1 MWRRRSTVSSDWCD
15 GLARLSHWLIRPAV
29 RGCPGDPCF
38 FRGEPAAARPRA
50 FHPGQPLP
58 PDIDDE
64 RLMQQRI
71 YPQQWHNQHI
81 YPALDCPELEADM
94 SLARANLAGLAG
106 FIDGLDQVLGN
117 TDALPDFLR
126 EVRLRAQRI
135 RNIGWNVAILAA
147 CKGSQ
152 DARDV
157 LAKQLA
163 SRARA
168 LNADLFK
175 TLAPVEDL
183 MLGLPEP
190 EFERLMQD
198 PLLGEEDYRLRHERR
213 LQDQRLPVE
222 AEQLVIGLGTD
233 GLHAWG
239 NLYNDL
245 VGKIRLVIDGRE
257 MGLAEASNLLSSPIR
272 ALRREAFD
280 AISAG
285 WEGEQETVAAILNAL
300 NGWRLELARQRGKQR
315 VLDALDLSC
324 HQSHIERTTL
334 DTLMAETYN
343 ARGLGQRALGLMARQ
358 LGITDPGPEDL
369 FAPPPAASSREIPF
383 EEAIE
388 IIAAAFARFDPEM
401 GEFAR
406 MMAEKGWIDAAPTPN
421 RRTGAYCTKFAEPV
435 EPRVFITYA
444 GTMDNVITLAHELGH
459 AWHNWLIR
467 DLPMSQRSYPMT
479 LAETASI
486 FAETLVRSALFEQ
499 AQTPEQQQ
507 AIAWAEADGAA
518 TFLVNIPAR
527 FDFEQALVAARGQG
541 YVSAQRLKTMTDEA
555 WGRWY
560 EESLVRYHPLFWA
573 AKAHFSIAGL
583 GFYNYPYLFGYLFS
597 LGVYQQLMSRQAAGE
612 TNVAGA
618 YRALLRDTGRMSA
631 EDLVAKHLGQDI
643 REAAFW
649 QGSMTLVAAAVDR
662 FEQTCG

>member
-1 MWRRRSTVSSDWCD
+1 
-15 GLARLSHWLIRPAV
+15 
-29 RGCPGDPCF
+29 
-38 FRGEPAAARPRA
+38 
-50 FHPGQPLP
+50 
-58 PDIDDE
+58 
-64 RLMQQRI
+64 MQQRV
-71 YPQQWHNQHI
+71 YPQQWQNQHI
-81 YPALDCPELEADM
+81 YPSLDSSVLEADM
-94 SLARANLAGLAG
+94 SLARASLAELAV
-106 FIDGLDQVLGN
+106 FIDGLGPLRDQGA
-117 TDALPDFLR
+117 ALQDGMRDGLRDGLR
-126 EVRLRAQRI
+126 EVRLRARRI
-135 RNIGWNVAILAA
+135 REIGWNIAVLAA
-147 CKGSQ
+147 CTGSQ
-152 DARDV
+152 DARDP

-175 TLAPVEDL
+175 TLAPIEDL
-183 MLGLPEP
+183 MLGLPEA
-190 EFERLMQD
+190 EFEQLMQD
-198 PLLGEEDYRLRHERR
+198 PLLGEEEYRLRHERR

-257 MGLAEASNLLSSPIR
+257 MGLAEASNLLSSPDR
-272 ALRREAFD
+272 ALRKEAFD

-300 NGWRLELARQRGKQR
+300 NGWRLELSRQRGR
-315 VLDALDLSC
+315 VRTLDALDLSC
-324 HQSHIERTTL
+324 HQSHIERATL
-334 DTLMAETYN
+334 DTLMQETWQ
-343 ARGLGQRALGLMARQ
+343 ARHLGQRALGLMARR
-358 LGITDPGPEDL
+358 LGIEELGPEDL
-369 FAPPPAASSREIPF
+369 FAPPPASSHRSIPF

-388 IIAAAFARFDPEM
+388 IIALAFTGFDPEM

-406 MMAEKGWIDAAPTPN
+406 MMAERGWIDAAPTPN
-421 RRTGAYCTKFAEPV
+421 RRTGAYCTKFADPV

-499 AQTPEQQQ
+499 ARSAEERQ

-527 FDFEQALVAARGQG
+527 FDFEQALVAEREQG
-541 YVSAQRLKTMTDEA
+541 YVSSARLKALTDEA

-560 EESLVRYHPLFWA
+560 EKSLSRYHPMFWA
-573 AKAHFSIAGL
+573 AKAHFSIAGF

-597 LGVYQQLMSRQAAGE
+597 LGVYQQLISRQAAGE
-612 TNVAGA
+612 QDVAQA

-631 EDLVAKHLGQDI
+631 EELVMKHLGQDI

-649 QGSMTLVAAAVDR
+649 QGSLALVAAAVDR
-662 FEQTCG
+662 FEQTLS

>member
-1 MWRRRSTVSSDWCD
+1 
-15 GLARLSHWLIRPAV
+15 
-29 RGCPGDPCF
+29 
-38 FRGEPAAARPRA
+38 
-50 FHPGQPLP
+50 
-58 PDIDDE
+58 
-64 RLMQQRI
+64 
-71 YPQQWHNQHI
+71 
-81 YPALDCPELEADM
+81 M
-94 SLARANLAGLAG
+94 SLARASLAELSGFIEGLAG
-106 FIDGLDQVLGN
+106 VQGN
-117 TDALPDFLR
+117 QPARQDFLR
-126 EVRLRAQRI
+126 EVRLRARRI
-135 RNIGWNVAILAA
+135 REIGWNIAVLAA
-147 CKGSQ
+147 CTGSQ
-152 DARDV
+152 DARDP

-175 TLAPVEDL
+175 TLAPIEDL
-183 MLGLPEP
+183 MLGLPEA
-190 EFERLMQD
+190 EFEQLMQD
-198 PLLGEEDYRLRHERR
+198 PLLGEEEYRLRHERR

-257 MGLAEASNLLSSPIR
+257 MGLAEASNLLSSPDR
-272 ALRREAFD
+272 ALRKEAFD

-300 NGWRLELARQRGKQR
+300 NGWRLELSRQRGKVR
-315 VLDALDLSC
+315 TLDALDLSC
-324 HQSHIERTTL
+324 HQSHIERVTL
-334 DTLMAETYN
+334 DTLMQETWQ
-343 ARGLGQRALGLMARQ
+343 ARGLGQRALGLMARR
-358 LGITDPGPEDL
+358 LGIEELGPEDL
-369 FAPPPAASSREIPF
+369 FAPPPASSHRSIPF

-388 IIAAAFARFDPEM
+388 IIALAFTGFDPEM

-406 MMAEKGWIDAAPTPN
+406 MMAERGWIDAAPTPN
-421 RRTGAYCTKFAEPV
+421 RRTGAYCTKFADPV

-499 AQTPEQQQ
+499 ARSAEERQ

-527 FDFEQALVAARGQG
+527 FDFEQALVAEREQG
-541 YVSAQRLKTMTDEA
+541 YVSSARLKALTDEA

-560 EESLVRYHPLFWA
+560 EKSLSRYHPMFWA
-573 AKAHFSIAGL
+573 AKAHFSIAGF

-597 LGVYQQLMSRQAAGE
+597 LGVYQQLISRQAAGE
-612 TNVAGA
+612 QDVAQA

-631 EDLVAKHLGQDI
+631 EELVMKHLGQDI

-649 QGSMTLVAAAVDR
+649 QGSLALVAAAVDR
-662 FEQTCG
+662 FEQTLS

>member
-1 MWRRRSTVSSDWCD
+1 
-15 GLARLSHWLIRPAV
+15 
-29 RGCPGDPCF
+29 
-38 FRGEPAAARPRA
+38 
-50 FHPGQPLP
+50 
-58 PDIDDE
+58 
-64 RLMQQRI
+64 MQQRI
-71 YPQQWHNQHI
+71 YPQQWQNQHI
-81 YPALDCPELEADM
+81 YPALDCPQVVADLA
-94 SLARANLAGLAG
+94 LARASVDELGL
-106 FIDGLDQVLGN
+106 FLEGLGAVRANAQ
-117 TDALPDFLR
+117 ALQDFLR

-135 RNIGWNVAILAA
+135 RNIGWNLAVLAA
-147 CKGSQ
+147 CQGSQ
-152 DARDV
+152 DARDE

-183 MLGLPEP
+183 MLALPEA
-190 EFERLMQD
+190 EFEQLMD
-198 PLLGEEDYRLRHERR
+198 DSLLGEEAYRLRHERR

-257 MGLAEASNLLSSPIR
+257 MGLAEASNLLSSPLR

-285 WEGEQETVAAILNAL
+285 WEGEQETVAAILNAI
-300 NGWRLELARQRGKQR
+300 NGWRLELSRQRGRSRQ
-315 VLDALDLSC
+315 LDALDLSC
-324 HQSHIERTTL
+324 HQSHIERATL
-334 DTLMAETYN
+334 DTLMQEIWR
-343 ARGLGQRALGLMARQ
+343 ARGLGQRALGLMAER
-358 LGITDPGPEDL
+358 LGIEALGPEDL
-369 FAPPPAASSREIPF
+369 FAPPPAAVSREIPF

-388 IIAAAFARFDPEM
+388 IIAEAFSRFDSEM

-499 AQTPEQQQ
+499 AQTPEEQQ

-527 FDFEQALVAARGQG
+527 FDFERALVAERAAG
-541 YVSAQRLKTMTDEA
+541 YVSPARLKALTDEA

-560 EESLVRYHPLFWA
+560 EQSLCRYHPLFWA

-597 LGVYQQLMSRQAAGE
+597 LGVYQQLMHRQKVGE
-612 TNVAGA
+612 QNVAQA
-618 YRALLRDTGRMSA
+618 YRDLLRDTGRMSA

-643 REAAFW
+643 RQSAFW
-649 QGSMTLVAAAVDR
+649 QGSLALVEAAVER
-662 FEQTCG
+662 FAQTRG

>member
-1 MWRRRSTVSSDWCD
+1 
-15 GLARLSHWLIRPAV
+15 
-29 RGCPGDPCF
+29 
-38 FRGEPAAARPRA
+38 
-50 FHPGQPLP
+50 
-58 PDIDDE
+58 
-64 RLMQQRI
+64 MQQRV
-71 YPQQWHNQHI
+71 YPQQWQNQHI
-81 YPALDCPELEADM
+81 YPSLDSCVLEADM
-94 SLARANLAGLAG
+94 SLARASLAELAL
-106 FIDGLDQVLGN
+106 FIDGLPLRNPGAAQQDGLRDG
-117 TDALPDFLR
+117 LR
-126 EVRLRAQRI
+126 EVRLRARRI
-135 RNIGWNVAILAA
+135 REIGWNIAVLAA
-147 CKGSQ
+147 CTGSQ
-152 DARDV
+152 DARDP

-175 TLAPVEDL
+175 TLAPIEDL
-183 MLGLPEP
+183 MLGLPEA
-190 EFERLMQD
+190 EFEQLMQD
-198 PLLGEEDYRLRHERR
+198 PLLGEEEYRLRHERR
-213 LQDQRLPVE
+213 LQDQRLPVA

-257 MGLAEASNLLSSPIR
+257 MGLAEASNLLSSPDG
-272 ALRREAFD
+272 ALRKEAFD

-300 NGWRLELARQRGKQR
+300 NGWRLELSRQRGKVR
-315 VLDALDLSC
+315 TLDALDLSC
-324 HQSHIERTTL
+324 HQSHIERATL
-334 DTLMAETYN
+334 DTLMQETWQ
-343 ARGLGQRALGLMARQ
+343 ARHLGQRALGLMARR
-358 LGITDPGPEDL
+358 LGIEELGPEDL
-369 FAPPPAASSREIPF
+369 FAPPPASSHRSIPF

-388 IIAAAFARFDPEM
+388 IIALAFTGFDPEM

-406 MMAEKGWIDAAPTPN
+406 MMAERGWIDAAPTPN
-421 RRTGAYCTKFAEPV
+421 RRTGAYCTKFADPV

-499 AQTPEQQQ
+499 AQSAEERQ

-527 FDFEQALVAARGQG
+527 FDFEQALVAEREQG
-541 YVSAQRLKTMTDEA
+541 YVSSARLKALTDEA

-560 EESLVRYHPLFWA
+560 EESLGRYHPMFWA
-573 AKAHFSIAGL
+573 AKAHFSIAGF

-597 LGVYQQLMSRQAAGE
+597 LGVYQQLISRQAAGE
-612 TNVAGA
+612 QDVAQA

-631 EDLVAKHLGQDI
+631 EELVVKHLGQDI

-649 QGSMTLVAAAVDR
+649 QGSLALVAAAVDR
-662 FEQTCG
+662 FEQTLS

>member
-1 MWRRRSTVSSDWCD
+1 
-15 GLARLSHWLIRPAV
+15 
-29 RGCPGDPCF
+29 
-38 FRGEPAAARPRA
+38 
-50 FHPGQPLP
+50 
-58 PDIDDE
+58 
-64 RLMQQRI
+64 
-71 YPQQWHNQHI
+71 
-81 YPALDCPELEADM
+81 M
-94 SLARANLAGLAG
+94 SLARASLAELSGFIEGLAG
-106 FIDGLDQVLGN
+106 VQGN
-117 TDALPDFLR
+117 QPARQDFLR
-126 EVRLRAQRI
+126 EVRLRARRI
-135 RNIGWNVAILAA
+135 REIGWNIAVLAA
-147 CKGSQ
+147 CTGSQ
-152 DARDV
+152 DARDP

-168 LNADLFK
+168 LNAELFK
-175 TLAPVEDL
+175 TLAPIEDL
-183 MLGLPEP
+183 MLGLPEA
-190 EFERLMQD
+190 EFEQLMQD
-198 PLLGEEDYRLRHERR
+198 PLLGEEEYRLRHERR

-257 MGLAEASNLLSSPIR
+257 MGLAEASNLLSSPDR
-272 ALRREAFD
+272 ALRKEAFD

-300 NGWRLELARQRGKQR
+300 NGWRLELSRQRGKVR
-315 VLDALDLSC
+315 TLDALDLSC
-324 HQSHIERTTL
+324 HQSHIERVTL
-334 DTLMAETYN
+334 DTLMQETWQ
-343 ARGLGQRALGLMARQ
+343 ARGLGQRALGLMARR
-358 LGITDPGPEDL
+358 LGIEELGPEDL
-369 FAPPPAASSREIPF
+369 FAPPPASSHRSIPF

-388 IIAAAFARFDPEM
+388 IIALAFTGFDPEM

-406 MMAEKGWIDAAPTPN
+406 MMAERGWIDAAPTPN
-421 RRTGAYCTKFAEPV
+421 RRTGAYCTKFADPV

-499 AQTPEQQQ
+499 ARSAEERQ

-527 FDFEQALVAARGQG
+527 FDFEQALVAEREQG
-541 YVSAQRLKTMTDEA
+541 YVSSARLKALTDEA

-560 EESLVRYHPLFWA
+560 EKSLSRYHPMFWA
-573 AKAHFSIAGL
+573 AKAHFSIAGF

-597 LGVYQQLMSRQAAGE
+597 LGVYQQLISRQAAGE
-612 TNVAGA
+612 QDVAQA

-631 EDLVAKHLGQDI
+631 EELVMKHLGQDI

-649 QGSMTLVAAAVDR
+649 QGSLALVAAAVDR
-662 FEQTCG
+662 FEQTLS

>member
-1 MWRRRSTVSSDWCD
+1 
-15 GLARLSHWLIRPAV
+15 
-29 RGCPGDPCF
+29 
-38 FRGEPAAARPRA
+38 
-50 FHPGQPLP
+50 
-58 PDIDDE
+58 
-64 RLMQQRI
+64 MQQRV
-71 YPQQWHNQHI
+71 YPQQWQNQHI
-81 YPALDCPELEADM
+81 YPSLDSCVLEADM
-94 SLARANLAGLAG
+94 SLARASLAELSGFIEGLAG
-106 FIDGLDQVLGN
+106 VQGN
-117 TDALPDFLR
+117 QPARQDFLR
-126 EVRLRAQRI
+126 EVRLRARRI
-135 RNIGWNVAILAA
+135 REIGWNIAVLAA
-147 CKGSQ
+147 CTGSQ
-152 DARDV
+152 DARDP

-175 TLAPVEDL
+175 TLAPIEDL
-183 MLGLPEP
+183 MLGLPEA
-190 EFERLMQD
+190 EFGQLMQD
-198 PLLGEEDYRLRHERR
+198 PLLGEEEYRLRHERR

-257 MGLAEASNLLSSPIR
+257 MGLAEASNLLSSPDR
-272 ALRREAFD
+272 ALRKEAFD

-300 NGWRLELARQRGKQR
+300 NGWRLELSRQRGKHR
-315 VLDALDLSC
+315 RLDALDLSC
-324 HQSHIERTTL
+324 HQSHIERATL
-334 DTLMAETYN
+334 DTLMAETWQ
-343 ARGLGQRALGLMARQ
+343 ARHLGQRALGLMAGH
-358 LGITDPGPEDL
+358 LGLEVLGPEDL
-369 FAPPPAASSREIPF
+369 FVPPPAASRREIPF

-388 IIAAAFARFDPEM
+388 IIALAFTGFDPEM

-406 MMAEKGWIDAAPTPN
+406 MMAERGWIDAAPTPN
-421 RRTGAYCTKFAEPV
+421 RRTGAYCTKFADPV

-499 AQTPEQQQ
+499 ARSAEERQ

-527 FDFEQALVAARGQG
+527 FDFEQALVAEREQG
-541 YVSAQRLKTMTDEA
+541 YVSSARLKGLTDEA

-560 EESLVRYHPLFWA
+560 EKSLSRYHPMFWA
-573 AKAHFSIAGL
+573 AKAHFSIAGF

-597 LGVYQQLMSRQAAGE
+597 LGVYQQLMSRKGAGE
-612 TNVAGA
+612 ANVAEA

-643 REAAFW
+643 RKPAFW
-649 QGSMTLVAAAVDR
+649 QGSLALVAAAVDR
-662 FEQTCG
+662 FEQTQS

>member
-1 MWRRRSTVSSDWCD
+1 
-15 GLARLSHWLIRPAV
+15 
-29 RGCPGDPCF
+29 
-38 FRGEPAAARPRA
+38 
-50 FHPGQPLP
+50 
-58 PDIDDE
+58 
-64 RLMQQRI
+64 MQQRV
-71 YPQQWHNQHI
+71 YPQQWQNQHI
-81 YPALDCPELEADM
+81 YLSLDSSVLEADM
-94 SLARANLAGLAG
+94 SLARASLAELAV
-106 FIDGLDQVLGN
+106 FIDGLPLRDLGAAQQ
-117 TDALPDFLR
+117 DGLRDGLR
-126 EVRLRAQRI
+126 EVRLRARRI
-135 RNIGWNVAILAA
+135 REIGWNIAVLAA
-147 CKGSQ
+147 CTGSQ
-152 DARDV
+152 DARDP

-175 TLAPVEDL
+175 TLAPIEDL
-183 MLGLPEP
+183 MLGLPEA
-190 EFERLMQD
+190 EFEQLMQD
-198 PLLGEEDYRLRHERR
+198 SLLGEEEYRLRHERR

-245 VGKIRLVIDGRE
+245 VGKIRVQVAGQER
-257 MGLAEASNLLSSPIR
+257 GLAEASNLLSSPDR
-272 ALRREAFD
+272 ALRKEAFD

-300 NGWRLELARQRGKQR
+300 NGWRLELSRQRGR
-315 VLDALDLSC
+315 VRTLDALDLSC
-324 HQSHIERTTL
+324 HQSHIERATL
-334 DTLMAETYN
+334 DTLMQETWQ
-343 ARGLGQRALGLMARQ
+343 ARHLGQRALGLMARR
-358 LGITDPGPEDL
+358 LDIEELGPEDL
-369 FAPPPAASSREIPF
+369 FAPPPASSHRSIPF

-388 IIAAAFARFDPEM
+388 IIALAFTGFDPEM

-406 MMAEKGWIDAAPTPN
+406 MMAERGWIDAAPTPN
-421 RRTGAYCTKFAEPV
+421 RRTGAYCTKFADPV

-499 AQTPEQQQ
+499 ARSAEERQ

-527 FDFEQALVAARGQG
+527 FAFEQALVAEREQG
-541 YVSAQRLKTMTDEA
+541 YVSSARLKALTDEA

-560 EESLVRYHPLFWA
+560 EQSLGRYHPMFWA
-573 AKAHFSIAGL
+573 AKAHFSIAGF

-612 TNVAGA
+612 QDVAQA

-631 EDLVAKHLGQDI
+631 EELVAKHLGQDI

-649 QGSMTLVAAAVDR
+649 QGSLALVAAAVDR
-662 FEQTCG
+662 FEQTLG

>member
-1 MWRRRSTVSSDWCD
+1 
-15 GLARLSHWLIRPAV
+15 
-29 RGCPGDPCF
+29 
-38 FRGEPAAARPRA
+38 
-50 FHPGQPLP
+50 
-58 PDIDDE
+58 
-64 RLMQQRI
+64 MQRRI
-71 YPQQWHNQHI
+71 YPQQWQNQHI
-81 YPALDCPELEADM
+81 YPSLDCGVLEADM
-94 SLARANLAGLAG
+94 SLARASLAELAEFIGGLGAVRG
-106 FIDGLDQVLGN
+106 QQE
-117 TDALPDFLR
+117 ALQDFLR

-135 RNIGWNVAILAA
+135 RNIGWNIAVLAA
-147 CKGSQ
+147 CSGSQ
-152 DARDV
+152 DARDP

-175 TLAPVEDL
+175 ALAPVEDL
-183 MLGLPEP
+183 MLGLPAA
-190 EFERLMQD
+190 EFEQLMQD
-198 PLLGEEDYRLRHERR
+198 PLLGEEGYRLHHERR

-245 VGKIRLVIDGRE
+245 VGKIRLSIAGQE
-257 MGLAEASNLLSSPIR
+257 MGLAQASNLLSSPDR

-300 NGWRLELARQRGKQR
+300 NGWRNELARQRGKGR
-315 VLDALDLSC
+315 RLDALDLSC
-324 HQSHIERTTL
+324 HQSHIARATL
-334 DTLMAETYN
+334 DTLMHETWR
-343 ARGLGQRALGLMARQ
+343 ARGLGQRALELMAGR
-358 LGITDPGPEDL
+358 LGIEAPGPEDL
-369 FAPPPAASSREIPF
+369 FAPPPAATSREIPF
-383 EEAIE
+383 EEAIDL
-388 IIAAAFARFDPEM
+388 IAAAFARFDPEM

-406 MMAEKGWIDAAPTPN
+406 MMAERGWIDAAPTPN
-421 RRTGAYCTKFAEPV
+421 RRTGAYCTKFADPV

-444 GTMDNVITLAHELGH
+444 GTLDNVITLAHELGH

-486 FAETLVRSALFEQ
+486 FAETLVRSALLEQ
-499 AQTPEQQQ
+499 AQSQEERL

-527 FDFEQALVAARGQG
+527 FAFEQALVAEREQG
-541 YVSAQRLKTMTDEA
+541 YVSAARLSAMTDEA

-560 EESLVRYHPLFWA
+560 EGSLARYHPLFWA
-573 AKAHFSIAGL
+573 AKAHFSIAGF

-612 TNVAGA
+612 RDVARA

-643 REAAFW
+643 REPAFW
-649 QGSMTLVAAAVDR
+649 QGSLVLVAAAVDR
-662 FEQTCG
+662 FERVCS

>member
-1 MWRRRSTVSSDWCD
+1 
-15 GLARLSHWLIRPAV
+15 
-29 RGCPGDPCF
+29 
-38 FRGEPAAARPRA
+38 
-50 FHPGQPLP
+50 
-58 PDIDDE
+58 
-64 RLMQQRI
+64 MQATR
-71 YPQQWHNQHI
+71 YLQQWHNHHI
-81 YPALDCPELEADM
+81 YPALDSPELEADM
-94 SLARANLAGLAG
+94 AEARAALAPLAALVANLAGLAG
-106 FIDGLDQVLGN
+106 
-117 TDALPDFLR
+117 DARQDCLR
-126 EVRLRAQRI
+126 EVRLRARRI
-135 RNIGWNVAILAA
+135 RHIGWNVAILAA
-147 CKGSQ
+147 CQGSQ
-152 DARDV
+152 DARDTQ
-157 LAKQLA
+157 AKQLA

-183 MLGLPEP
+183 MLALPEA
-190 EFERLMQD
+190 EFGLLMAD
-198 PLLGEEDYRLRHERR
+198 PLLGEEEYRLRHERR
-213 LQDQRLPVE
+213 LQDQRLPVA

-257 MGLAEASNLLSSPIR
+257 MGLAEASNLLSSPLR
-272 ALRREAFD
+272 SLRREAFD

-285 WEGEQETVAAILNAL
+285 WEGEQETVAAILNAI
-300 NGWRLELARQRGKQR
+300 NGWRLELSRQRGSERQ
-315 VLDALDLSC
+315 LDALDLSC
-324 HQSHIERTTL
+324 HQSHIERATL
-334 DTLMAETYN
+334 DTLMSETWQ
-343 ARGLGQRALGLMARQ
+343 ARTLGQRALELMAAR
-358 LGITDPGPEDL
+358 LGIDDPGAEDL

-388 IIAAAFARFDPEM
+388 LIADAFSRFDPEM
-401 GEFAR
+401 GAFAR

-435 EPRVFITYA
+435 EPRVFVTYA

-459 AWHNWLIR
+459 AWHNWVIR

-486 FAETLVRSALFEQ
+486 FAETLVRRALFEQ
-499 AQTPEQQQ
+499 AEIPEEQL

-527 FDFEQALVAARGQG
+527 FDFERALVAERERG
-541 YVSAQRLKTMTDEA
+541 YVASARLKALTDEA

-560 EESLVRYHPLFWA
+560 EKSLCRYHPMFWA

-597 LGVYQQLMSRQAAGE
+597 LGVYEQLMSRQAAGDD
-612 TNVAGA
+612 NVAQA
-618 YRALLRDTGRMSA
+618 YRDLLRDTGRMSA
-631 EDLVAKHLGQDI
+631 EALVAKHLGQDI
-643 REAAFW
+643 RQSAFW
-649 QGSMTLVAAAVDR
+649 QGSLAQVAQAVER
-662 FEQTCG
+662 FVQLPA

>member
-1 MWRRRSTVSSDWCD
+1 
-15 GLARLSHWLIRPAV
+15 
-29 RGCPGDPCF
+29 
-38 FRGEPAAARPRA
+38 
-50 FHPGQPLP
+50 
-58 PDIDDE
+58 
-64 RLMQQRI
+64 MQQPV

-81 YPALDCPELEADM
+81 YPSLDSAMLEADM
-94 SLARANLAGLAG
+94 SLARASLDELTG
-106 FIDGLDQVLGN
+106 FINGLGAVREQA
-117 TDALPDFLR
+117 DALQDFLR

-135 RNIGWNVAILAA
+135 RNIGWNIAVLAA
-147 CKGSQ
+147 SQGSQ
-152 DARDV
+152 DARDP

-175 TLAPVEDL
+175 ALAPVEDL
-183 MLGLPEP
+183 ILGLPES

-245 VGKIRLVIDGRE
+245 VGKIRLHIDGRE
-257 MGLAEASNLLSSPIR
+257 RGLAEASNLLSSPER

-300 NGWRLELARQRGKQR
+300 NGWRLELGRQRGKVRQ
-315 VLDALDLSC
+315 LDALDLSC
-324 HQSHIERTTL
+324 HQSHIERATL
-334 DTLMAETYN
+334 DTMMAETYR
-343 ARGLGQRALGLMARQ
+343 ARGLGQRALGLMAGK
-358 LGITDPGPEDL
+358 LGIDELGPEDL
-369 FAPPPAASSREIPF
+369 FAPPPASVSRTITF
-383 EEAIE
+383 EEAID
-388 IIAAAFARFDPEM
+388 IIAAAFTRFDPEM

-406 MMAEKGWIDAAPTPN
+406 MMAERGWIDAAPTPN

-467 DLPMSQRSYPMT
+467 DLPMSQRGYPMT

-499 AQTPEQQQ
+499 AQTPEQRQ

-527 FDFEQALVAARGQG
+527 FEFELALVAEREQG
-541 YVSAQRLKTMTDEA
+541 YVPAARLKSLTDEA

-560 EESLVRYHPLFWA
+560 EGSLSRYHPMFWA
-573 AKAHFSIAGL
+573 AKAHFSIAGF

-597 LGVYQQLMSRQAAGE
+597 LGVYHQLMSRQAQGE
-612 TNVAGA
+612 ANVAQA

-649 QGSMTLVAAAVDR
+649 QGSLALVAAAVDR
-662 FEQTCG
+662 FEQTQG

>member
-1 MWRRRSTVSSDWCD
+1 
-15 GLARLSHWLIRPAV
+15 
-29 RGCPGDPCF
+29 
-38 FRGEPAAARPRA
+38 
-50 FHPGQPLP
+50 
-58 PDIDDE
+58 
-64 RLMQQRI
+64 MQQRV
-71 YPQQWHNQHI
+71 YPQQWQNQHI
-81 YPALDCPELEADM
+81 YPSLDSCVLEADM
-94 SLARANLAGLAG
+94 SLARASLAELSGFIEGLAG
-106 FIDGLDQVLGN
+106 VQGN
-117 TDALPDFLR
+117 QPARQDFLR
-126 EVRLRAQRI
+126 EVRLRARRI
-135 RNIGWNVAILAA
+135 REIGWNIAVLAA
-147 CKGSQ
+147 CTGSQ
-152 DARDV
+152 DARDP

-175 TLAPVEDL
+175 TLAPIEDL
-183 MLGLPEP
+183 MLGLPEA
-190 EFERLMQD
+190 EFEQLMQD
-198 PLLGEEDYRLRHERR
+198 PLLGEEEYRLRHERR

-257 MGLAEASNLLSSPIR
+257 MGLAEASNLLSSPDR
-272 ALRREAFD
+272 ALRKEAFD

-300 NGWRLELARQRGKQR
+300 NGWRLELSRQRGKVR
-315 VLDALDLSC
+315 TLDALDLSC
-324 HQSHIERTTL
+324 HQSHIERATL
-334 DTLMAETYN
+334 DTLMQETWQ
-343 ARGLGQRALGLMARQ
+343 ARHLGQRALGLMARR
-358 LGITDPGPEDL
+358 LGIEELGPEDL
-369 FAPPPAASSREIPF
+369 FAPPPASSHRSIPF

-388 IIAAAFARFDPEM
+388 IIALAFTGFDPEM

-406 MMAEKGWIDAAPTPN
+406 MMAERGWIDAAPTPN
-421 RRTGAYCTKFAEPV
+421 RRTGAYCTKFADPV

-499 AQTPEQQQ
+499 ARSAEERQ

-527 FDFEQALVAARGQG
+527 FDFEQALVAEREQG
-541 YVSAQRLKTMTDEA
+541 YVSSARLKALTDEA

-560 EESLVRYHPLFWA
+560 EKSLSRYHPMFWA
-573 AKAHFSIAGL
+573 AKAHFSIAGF

-597 LGVYQQLMSRQAAGE
+597 LGVYQQLISRQAAGE
-612 TNVAGA
+612 QDVAQA

-631 EDLVAKHLGQDI
+631 EELVMKHLGQDI

-649 QGSMTLVAAAVDR
+649 QGSLALVAAAVDR
-662 FEQTCG
+662 FEQTLS

>member
-1 MWRRRSTVSSDWCD
+1 
-15 GLARLSHWLIRPAV
+15 
-29 RGCPGDPCF
+29 
-38 FRGEPAAARPRA
+38 
-50 FHPGQPLP
+50 
-58 PDIDDE
+58 
-64 RLMQQRI
+64 MQATR
-71 YPQQWHNQHI
+71 YLQQWHNHHI
-81 YPALDCPELEADM
+81 YPALDSPELESDM
-94 SLARANLAGLAG
+94 AEARAALAPLAALVANLADLAG
-106 FIDGLDQVLGN
+106 
-117 TDALPDFLR
+117 DARQDCLR
-126 EVRLRAQRI
+126 EVRLRARRI
-135 RNIGWNVAILAA
+135 RHIGWNVAILAA
-147 CKGSQ
+147 CRGSQ
-152 DARDV
+152 DARDT

-183 MLGLPEP
+183 MLALPEA
-190 EFERLMQD
+190 EFGQLMAD
-198 PLLGEEDYRLRHERR
+198 PLLGEEEYRLRHERR
-213 LQDQRLPVE
+213 LQDQRLPVA

-257 MGLAEASNLLSSPIR
+257 MGLAEASNLLSSPLR
-272 ALRREAFD
+272 SLRREAFD

-285 WEGEQETVAAILNAL
+285 WEGEQETVAAILNAI
-300 NGWRLELARQRGKQR
+300 NGWRLELSRQRGSERK
-315 VLDALDLSC
+315 LDALDLSC
-324 HQSHIERTTL
+324 HQSHIERATL
-334 DTLMAETYN
+334 DTLMSETWQ
-343 ARGLGQRALGLMARQ
+343 ARTLGQRALELMAAR
-358 LGITDPGPEDL
+358 LGIDDPGAEDL
-369 FAPPPAASSREIPF
+369 FAPPPDASGREIPF

-388 IIAAAFARFDPEM
+388 LIADAFSRFDPEM

-435 EPRVFITYA
+435 EPRVFVTYA

-459 AWHNWLIR
+459 AWHNWVIR

-499 AQTPEQQQ
+499 AESPEEQL

-527 FDFEQALVAARGQG
+527 FDFERALVAERENG
-541 YVSAQRLKTMTDEA
+541 YVAPARLKALTDEA
-555 WGRWY
+555 WGRRY
-560 EESLVRYHPLFWA
+560 EKSLCRYHPMFWA

-597 LGVYQQLMSRQAAGE
+597 LGVYEQLMSRKAAGDD
-612 TNVAGA
+612 NVAQA
-618 YRALLRDTGRMSA
+618 YRDLLRDTGRMSA
-631 EDLVAKHLGQDI
+631 EALVAKHLGQDI
-643 REAAFW
+643 RQSAFW
-649 QGSMTLVAAAVDR
+649 QGSLAQVAQAVER
-662 FEQTCG
+662 FAQLPA

>member
-1 MWRRRSTVSSDWCD
+1 
-15 GLARLSHWLIRPAV
+15 
-29 RGCPGDPCF
+29 
-38 FRGEPAAARPRA
+38 
-50 FHPGQPLP
+50 
-58 PDIDDE
+58 
-64 RLMQQRI
+64 MQQPV

-81 YPALDCPELEADM
+81 YPSLDSAMLEADM
-94 SLARANLAGLAG
+94 SLARASLEELTG
-106 FIDGLDQVLGN
+106 FINGLGAVREQA
-117 TDALPDFLR
+117 DALQDFLR

-135 RNIGWNVAILAA
+135 RNIGWNIAVLAA
-147 CKGSQ
+147 SQGSQ
-152 DARDV
+152 DARDP

-175 TLAPVEDL
+175 ALAPVEDL
-183 MLGLPEP
+183 MLGLPES

-245 VGKIRLVIDGRE
+245 VGKIRLHIDGRE
-257 MGLAEASNLLSSPIR
+257 RGLAEASNLLSSPER

-300 NGWRLELARQRGKQR
+300 NGWRLELARQRGKVRQ
-315 VLDALDLSC
+315 LDALDLSC
-324 HQSHIERTTL
+324 HQSHIERATL
-334 DTLMAETYN
+334 DTMMAETYR
-343 ARGLGQRALGLMARQ
+343 ARGLGQRALGLMAGK
-358 LGITDPGPEDL
+358 LGIDELGPEDL
-369 FAPPPAASSREIPF
+369 FAPPPASVSRTITF
-383 EEAIE
+383 EEAID
-388 IIAAAFARFDPEM
+388 IIAAAFTRFDPEM

-406 MMAEKGWIDAAPTPN
+406 MMAERGWIDAAPTPN

-467 DLPMSQRSYPMT
+467 DLPMSQRGYPMT

-499 AQTPEQQQ
+499 AQNPEQRQ

-527 FDFEQALVAARGQG
+527 FEFELALVAEREQG
-541 YVSAQRLKTMTDEA
+541 YVPAARLKSLTDEA

-560 EESLVRYHPLFWA
+560 EGSLARYHPMFWA
-573 AKAHFSIAGL
+573 AKAHFSIAGF

-597 LGVYQQLMSRQAAGE
+597 LGVYHQLMSRQAQGE
-612 TNVAGA
+612 ANVAQA

-649 QGSMTLVAAAVDR
+649 QGSLALVAAAVDR
-662 FEQTCG
+662 FEQTQG

>member
-1 MWRRRSTVSSDWCD
+1 
-15 GLARLSHWLIRPAV
+15 
-29 RGCPGDPCF
+29 
-38 FRGEPAAARPRA
+38 
-50 FHPGQPLP
+50 
-58 PDIDDE
+58 
-64 RLMQQRI
+64 MQQRV
-71 YPQQWHNQHI
+71 YPQQWQNQHI
-81 YPALDCPELEADM
+81 YPSLDSSVLEADM
-94 SLARANLAGLAG
+94 SLARASLAELAV
-106 FIDGLDQVLGN
+106 FIDGLGPLRDQGA
-117 TDALPDFLR
+117 ALQDGLRNGLR
-126 EVRLRAQRI
+126 EVRLRARRI
-135 RNIGWNVAILAA
+135 REIGWNIAVLAA
-147 CKGSQ
+147 CTGSQ
-152 DARDV
+152 DARDP
-157 LAKQLA
+157 LSKQLA

-175 TLAPVEDL
+175 ALAPIEDL
-183 MLGLPEP
+183 MLGLPEA
-190 EFERLMQD
+190 EFGALMQD
-198 PLLGEEDYRLRHERR
+198 PLLGEEEYRLRHERR

-245 VGKIRLVIDGRE
+245 VGKIRVQVAGQER
-257 MGLAEASNLLSSPIR
+257 GLAEASNLLSSPDR
-272 ALRREAFD
+272 AQRKEAFD

-300 NGWRLELARQRGKQR
+300 NGWRLELARQRGR
-315 VLDALDLSC
+315 VRTLDALDLSC
-324 HQSHIERTTL
+324 HQSHIERATL
-334 DTLMAETYN
+334 DTLMRETWQ
-343 ARGLGQRALGLMARQ
+343 ARHLGQRALGLMARR
-358 LGITDPGPEDL
+358 LGIEELGPEDL
-369 FAPPPAASSREIPF
+369 FAPPPASSHRSIPF

-388 IIAAAFARFDPEM
+388 IIALAFAGFDPEM
-401 GEFAR
+401 GAFAR
-406 MMAEKGWIDAAPTPN
+406 MMAERGWIDAAPTPN
-421 RRTGAYCTKFAEPV
+421 RRTGAYCTKFADPV

-499 AQTPEQQQ
+499 ARSAEERQ

-527 FDFEQALVAARGQG
+527 FDFEQALVAEREQG
-541 YVSAQRLKTMTDEA
+541 YVSSARLKALTDEA

-560 EESLVRYHPLFWA
+560 EKSLSRYHPMFWA
-573 AKAHFSIAGL
+573 AKAHFSIAGF

-597 LGVYQQLMSRQAAGE
+597 LGVYQQLMSRKGAGE
-612 TNVAGA
+612 ANVAEA

-649 QGSMTLVAAAVDR
+649 QGSLALVAAAVDR
-662 FEQTCG
+662 FEQTQG

>member
-1 MWRRRSTVSSDWCD
+1 
-15 GLARLSHWLIRPAV
+15 
-29 RGCPGDPCF
+29 
-38 FRGEPAAARPRA
+38 
-50 FHPGQPLP
+50 
-58 PDIDDE
+58 
-64 RLMQQRI
+64 MQQRV
-71 YPQQWHNQHI
+71 YPQQWQNQHI
-81 YPALDCPELEADM
+81 YPSLDSSVLEADM
-94 SLARANLAGLAG
+94 SLARASLAELAV
-106 FIDGLDQVLGN
+106 FIDGLGPLRDQGA
-117 TDALPDFLR
+117 ALQDGLRDGLR
-126 EVRLRAQRI
+126 EVRLRARRI
-135 RNIGWNVAILAA
+135 REIGWNIAVLAA
-147 CKGSQ
+147 CTGSQ
-152 DARDV
+152 DARDP

-175 TLAPVEDL
+175 TLAPIEDL
-183 MLGLPEP
+183 MLGLPEA
-190 EFERLMQD
+190 EFGALMQD
-198 PLLGEEDYRLRHERR
+198 PLLGEEEYRLRHERR

-245 VGKIRLVIDGRE
+245 VGKIRVQVAGQER
-257 MGLAEASNLLSSPIR
+257 GLAEASNLLSSPDR
-272 ALRREAFD
+272 ALRKEAFD

-300 NGWRLELARQRGKQR
+300 NGWRLELSRQRGR
-315 VLDALDLSC
+315 VRTLDALDLSC
-324 HQSHIERTTL
+324 HQSHIERATL
-334 DTLMAETYN
+334 DTLMRETWQ
-343 ARGLGQRALGLMARQ
+343 ARHLGQRALGLMARR
-358 LGITDPGPEDL
+358 LGIEELGPEDL
-369 FAPPPAASSREIPF
+369 FAPPPASSHRSIPF

-388 IIAAAFARFDPEM
+388 IIALAFAGFDPEM
-401 GEFAR
+401 GAFAR
-406 MMAEKGWIDAAPTPN
+406 MMAERGWIDAAPTPN
-421 RRTGAYCTKFAEPV
+421 RRTGAYCTKFADPV

-499 AQTPEQQQ
+499 ARSAEERQ

-527 FDFEQALVAARGQG
+527 FDFEQALVAEREQG
-541 YVSAQRLKTMTDEA
+541 YVSSARLKALTDEA

-560 EESLVRYHPLFWA
+560 EESLGRYHPMFWA
-573 AKAHFSIAGL
+573 AKAHFSIAGF

-597 LGVYQQLMSRQAAGE
+597 LGVYQQLMSRKGAGE
-612 TNVAGA
+612 VNVAEA

-649 QGSMTLVAAAVDR
+649 QGSLALVAAAVDR
-662 FEQTCG
+662 FEQTQS

>member
-1 MWRRRSTVSSDWCD
+1 MY
-15 GLARLSHWLIRPAV
+15 
-29 RGCPGDPCF
+29 
-38 FRGEPAAARPRA
+38 
-50 FHPGQPLP
+50 Q
-58 PDIDDE
+58 
-64 RLMQQRI
+64 
-71 YPQQWHNQHI
+71 QQWNNDHI
-81 YPALDCPELEADM
+81 YPGLDSTELEADM
-94 SLARANLAGLAG
+94 RAARHALEELASYMAGL
-106 FIDGLDQVLGN
+106 DGVRDD
-117 TDALPDFLR
+117 DAALQDFLR
-126 EVRLRAQRI
+126 EVRLRARDI
-135 RNIGWNVAILAA
+135 RHIGWNVAILAA
-147 CKGSQ
+147 CRGSQ
-152 DARDV
+152 DALDPQ
-157 LAKQLA
+157 AKQLA

-183 MLGLPEP
+183 MLALPEE
-190 EFERLMQD
+190 EFAALMRD
-198 PLLGEEDYRLRHERR
+198 PLLGEEAYRLGHERR
-213 LQDQRLPVE
+213 LQDQRLPVA

-245 VGKIRLVIDGRE
+245 VGKIRLTIDGRE
-257 MGLAEASNLLSSPIR
+257 MGLAEASNLLSSPVR
-272 ALRREAFD
+272 ALRLEAFD

-300 NGWRLELARQRGKQR
+300 NGWRLELARQRGKTR

-324 HQSHIERTTL
+324 HQSHIERATL
-334 DTLMAETYN
+334 DALMSEAWR
-343 ARGLGQRALGLMARQ
+343 ARGLGQRALGLMAAR
-358 LGITDPGPEDL
+358 LGLDDLGPEDL
-369 FAPPPAASSREIPF
+369 FAPPPASSSRDIPF
-383 EEAIE
+383 DEAIE
-388 IIAAAFARFDPEM
+388 LIADAFSRFDPEM

-435 EPRVFITYA
+435 EPRVFVTYA

-459 AWHNWLIR
+459 AWHNWVIR

-499 AQTPEQQQ
+499 AQSPEEQL
-507 AIAWAEADGAA
+507 AITWAEADGAA

-527 FDFEQALVAARGQG
+527 FDFEQALVAERAQG
-541 YVSAQRLKTMTDEA
+541 YVSAERLKALTDEA

-560 EESLVRYHPLFWA
+560 EGSLTRYHPMFWA

-597 LGVYQQLMSRQAAGE
+597 LGVYQQLMSRKAAGE
-612 TNVAGA
+612 EGIAEA

-649 QGSMTLVAAAVDR
+649 QGSLAQVAQAVER
-662 FEQTCG
+662 FAQLPA

>member
-1 MWRRRSTVSSDWCD
+1 
-15 GLARLSHWLIRPAV
+15 
-29 RGCPGDPCF
+29 
-38 FRGEPAAARPRA
+38 
-50 FHPGQPLP
+50 
-58 PDIDDE
+58 
-64 RLMQQRI
+64 MQQRV
-71 YPQQWHNQHI
+71 YPQQWQNQHI
-81 YPALDCPELEADM
+81 YPSLDSSVLEADM
-94 SLARANLAGLAG
+94 SLARASLAELAV
-106 FIDGLDQVLGN
+106 FIDGLGPLRDQGA
-117 TDALPDFLR
+117 ALQDGLRDGLR
-126 EVRLRAQRI
+126 EVRLRARRI
-135 RNIGWNVAILAA
+135 REIGWNIAVLAA
-147 CKGSQ
+147 CTGSQ
-152 DARDV
+152 DARDP

-163 SRARA
+163 SRA

-175 TLAPVEDL
+175 TLAPIEDL
-183 MLGLPEP
+183 MLGLPEA
-190 EFERLMQD
+190 EFGQLMQD
-198 PLLGEEDYRLRHERR
+198 PLLGEEEYRLRHERR

-245 VGKIRLVIDGRE
+245 VGKIRVQVAGQER
-257 MGLAEASNLLSSPIR
+257 GLAEASNLLSSPDR
-272 ALRREAFD
+272 AQRKEAFD

-300 NGWRLELARQRGKQR
+300 NGWRLELSRQRGR
-315 VLDALDLSC
+315 VRTLDALDLSC
-324 HQSHIERTTL
+324 HQSHIERATL
-334 DTLMAETYN
+334 DTLMRETWQ
-343 ARGLGQRALGLMARQ
+343 ARGLGQRALGLMARR
-358 LGITDPGPEDL
+358 LGIDELGPEDL
-369 FAPPPAASSREIPF
+369 FAPPPASSHRSIPF

-388 IIAAAFARFDPEM
+388 IIALAFAGFDPEM
-401 GEFAR
+401 GAFAR
-406 MMAEKGWIDAAPTPN
+406 MMAERGWIDAAPTPN
-421 RRTGAYCTKFAEPV
+421 RRTGAYCTKFADPV

-499 AQTPEQQQ
+499 ARNAEERQ

-527 FDFEQALVAARGQG
+527 FDFEQALVAEREQG
-541 YVSAQRLKTMTDEA
+541 YVSSARLKALTDEA

-560 EESLVRYHPLFWA
+560 EKSLGRYHPMFWA
-573 AKAHFSIAGL
+573 AKAHFSIAGF

-597 LGVYQQLMSRQAAGE
+597 LGVYQQLMSRKGAGE
-612 TNVAGA
+612 ANVAEA

-649 QGSMTLVAAAVDR
+649 QGSLALVAAAVDR
-662 FEQTCG
+662 FEQTQS

>member
-1 MWRRRSTVSSDWCD
+1 
-15 GLARLSHWLIRPAV
+15 
-29 RGCPGDPCF
+29 
-38 FRGEPAAARPRA
+38 
-50 FHPGQPLP
+50 
-58 PDIDDE
+58 
-64 RLMQQRI
+64 MQQRV
-71 YPQQWHNQHI
+71 YPQQWQNQHI
-81 YPALDCPELEADM
+81 YPSLDSCVLEADM
-94 SLARANLAGLAG
+94 SLARASLAELSGFIEGLAG
-106 FIDGLDQVLGN
+106 VQGN
-117 TDALPDFLR
+117 QPARQDFLR
-126 EVRLRAQRI
+126 EVRLRARRI
-135 RNIGWNVAILAA
+135 REIGWNIAVLAA
-147 CKGSQ
+147 CTGSQ
-152 DARDV
+152 DARDP

-175 TLAPVEDL
+175 TLAPIEDL
-183 MLGLPEP
+183 MLGLPEA
-190 EFERLMQD
+190 EFEQLMQD
-198 PLLGEEDYRLRHERR
+198 PLLGEEEYRLRHERR

-257 MGLAEASNLLSSPIR
+257 MGLAEASNLLSSPDR
-272 ALRREAFD
+272 ALRKEAFD

-300 NGWRLELARQRGKQR
+300 NGWRLELSRQRGKVR
-315 VLDALDLSC
+315 TLDALDLSC
-324 HQSHIERTTL
+324 HQSHIERVTL
-334 DTLMAETYN
+334 DTLMQETWQ
-343 ARGLGQRALGLMARQ
+343 ARGLGQRALGLMARR
-358 LGITDPGPEDL
+358 LGIEELGPEDL
-369 FAPPPAASSREIPF
+369 FAPPPASSHRRIPF

-388 IIAAAFARFDPEM
+388 IIALAFTGFDPEM

-406 MMAEKGWIDAAPTPN
+406 MMAERGWIDAAPTPN
-421 RRTGAYCTKFAEPV
+421 RRTGAYCTKFADPV

-499 AQTPEQQQ
+499 ARSAEERQ

-527 FDFEQALVAARGQG
+527 FDFEQALVAEREQG
-541 YVSAQRLKTMTDEA
+541 YVSSARLKALTDEA

-560 EESLVRYHPLFWA
+560 EKSLSRYHPMFWA
-573 AKAHFSIAGL
+573 AKAHFSIAGF

-597 LGVYQQLMSRQAAGE
+597 LGVYQQLISRQAAGE
-612 TNVAGA
+612 QDVAQA

-631 EDLVAKHLGQDI
+631 EELVMKHLGQDI

-649 QGSMTLVAAAVDR
+649 QGSLALVAAAVDR
-662 FEQTCG
+662 FEQTLS

>member
-1 MWRRRSTVSSDWCD
+1 
-15 GLARLSHWLIRPAV
+15 
-29 RGCPGDPCF
+29 
-38 FRGEPAAARPRA
+38 
-50 FHPGQPLP
+50 
-58 PDIDDE
+58 
-64 RLMQQRI
+64 MQQRV
-71 YPQQWHNQHI
+71 YPQQWQNQHI
-81 YPALDCPELEADM
+81 YPSLDSCVLEADM
-94 SLARANLAGLAG
+94 SLARASLAELSGFIEGLAG
-106 FIDGLDQVLGN
+106 VQGN
-117 TDALPDFLR
+117 QPARQDFLR
-126 EVRLRAQRI
+126 EVRLRARRI
-135 RNIGWNVAILAA
+135 REIGWNIAVLAA
-147 CKGSQ
+147 CTGSQ
-152 DARDV
+152 DARDP

-175 TLAPVEDL
+175 TLAPIEDL
-183 MLGLPEP
+183 MLGLPEA
-190 EFERLMQD
+190 EFEQLMQD
-198 PLLGEEDYRLRHERR
+198 PLLGEEEYRLRHERR

-257 MGLAEASNLLSSPIR
+257 MGLAEASNLLSSPDR
-272 ALRREAFD
+272 ALRKEAFD

-300 NGWRLELARQRGKQR
+300 NGWRLELSRQRGKVR
-315 VLDALDLSC
+315 TLDALDLSC
-324 HQSHIERTTL
+324 HQSHIERVTL
-334 DTLMAETYN
+334 DTLMQETWQ
-343 ARGLGQRALGLMARQ
+343 ARGLGQRALGLMARR
-358 LGITDPGPEDL
+358 LGIEELGPEDL
-369 FAPPPAASSREIPF
+369 FAPPPASSHRSIPF

-388 IIAAAFARFDPEM
+388 IIALAFTGFDPEM

-406 MMAEKGWIDAAPTPN
+406 MMAERGWIDAAPTPN
-421 RRTGAYCTKFAEPV
+421 RRTGAYCTKFADPV

-499 AQTPEQQQ
+499 ARSAEEHQ

-527 FDFEQALVAARGQG
+527 FAFEQALVAEREQG
-541 YVSAQRLKTMTDEA
+541 YVSSARLKVLTDEA

-560 EESLVRYHPLFWA
+560 EKSLSRYHPMFWA
-573 AKAHFSIAGL
+573 AKAHFSIAGF

-597 LGVYQQLMSRQAAGE
+597 LGVYQQLISRQAAGE
-612 TNVAGA
+612 QDVAQA

-631 EDLVAKHLGQDI
+631 EELVVKHLGQDI

-649 QGSMTLVAAAVDR
+649 QGSLALVAAVVDR
-662 FEQTCG
+662 FEQTLG

>member
-1 MWRRRSTVSSDWCD
+1 
-15 GLARLSHWLIRPAV
+15 
-29 RGCPGDPCF
+29 
-38 FRGEPAAARPRA
+38 
-50 FHPGQPLP
+50 
-58 PDIDDE
+58 
-64 RLMQQRI
+64 MQQRV
-71 YPQQWHNQHI
+71 YPQQWQNQHI
-81 YPALDCPELEADM
+81 YPSLDSCVLEADM
-94 SLARANLAGLAG
+94 SLARASLAELSGFIEGLAG
-106 FIDGLDQVLGN
+106 VQGN
-117 TDALPDFLR
+117 QPARQDFLR
-126 EVRLRAQRI
+126 EVRLRARRI
-135 RNIGWNVAILAA
+135 REIGWNIAVLAA
-147 CKGSQ
+147 CTGSQ
-152 DARDV
+152 DARDP

-175 TLAPVEDL
+175 TLAPIEDL
-183 MLGLPEP
+183 MLGLPEA
-190 EFERLMQD
+190 EFEQLMQD
-198 PLLGEEDYRLRHERR
+198 PLLGEEEYRLRHERR

-257 MGLAEASNLLSSPIR
+257 MGLAEASNLLSSPDW
-272 ALRREAFD
+272 ALRKEAFD

-300 NGWRLELARQRGKQR
+300 NGWRLELSRQRGKVR
-315 VLDALDLSC
+315 TLDALDLSC
-324 HQSHIERTTL
+324 HQSHIERVTL
-334 DTLMAETYN
+334 DTLMQETWQ
-343 ARGLGQRALGLMARQ
+343 ARGLGQRALGLMARR
-358 LGITDPGPEDL
+358 LGIEELGPEDL
-369 FAPPPAASSREIPF
+369 FAPPPASSHRSIPF

-388 IIAAAFARFDPEM
+388 IIALAFTGFDPEM

-406 MMAEKGWIDAAPTPN
+406 MMAERGWIDAAPTPN
-421 RRTGAYCTKFAEPV
+421 RRTGAYCTKFADPV

-499 AQTPEQQQ
+499 ARSAEERQ

-527 FDFEQALVAARGQG
+527 FDFEQALVAEREQG
-541 YVSAQRLKTMTDEA
+541 YVSSARLKALTDEA

-560 EESLVRYHPLFWA
+560 EKSLSRYHPMFWA
-573 AKAHFSIAGL
+573 AKAHFSIAGF

-597 LGVYQQLMSRQAAGE
+597 LGVYQQLISRQAAGE
-612 TNVAGA
+612 QDVAQA

-631 EDLVAKHLGQDI
+631 EELVMKHLGQDI

-649 QGSMTLVAAAVDR
+649 QGSLALVAAAVDR
-662 FEQTCG
+662 FEQTLS

>member
-1 MWRRRSTVSSDWCD
+1 
-15 GLARLSHWLIRPAV
+15 
-29 RGCPGDPCF
+29 
-38 FRGEPAAARPRA
+38 
-50 FHPGQPLP
+50 
-58 PDIDDE
+58 
-64 RLMQQRI
+64 MQQRV
-71 YPQQWHNQHI
+71 YPQQWQNQHI
-81 YPALDCPELEADM
+81 YPSLDSCVLEADM
-94 SLARANLAGLAG
+94 SLARASLAELSGFIEGLAG
-106 FIDGLDQVLGN
+106 VQGN
-117 TDALPDFLR
+117 QPARQDFLR
-126 EVRLRAQRI
+126 EVRLRARRI
-135 RNIGWNVAILAA
+135 REIGWNIAVLAA
-147 CKGSQ
+147 CTGSQ
-152 DARDV
+152 DARDP

-175 TLAPVEDL
+175 TLAPIEDL
-183 MLGLPEP
+183 MLGLPEA
-190 EFERLMQD
+190 EFEQLMQD
-198 PLLGEEDYRLRHERR
+198 PLLGEEEYRLRHERR

-257 MGLAEASNLLSSPIR
+257 MGLAEASNLLSSPDR
-272 ALRREAFD
+272 ALRKEAFD

-300 NGWRLELARQRGKQR
+300 NGWRLELSRQRGKVR
-315 VLDALDLSC
+315 TLDALDLSC
-324 HQSHIERTTL
+324 HQSHIERVTL
-334 DTLMAETYN
+334 DTLMQETWQ
-343 ARGLGQRALGLMARQ
+343 ARGLGQRALGLMARR
-358 LGITDPGPEDL
+358 LGIEELGPEDL
-369 FAPPPAASSREIPF
+369 FAPPPASSHRSIPF

-388 IIAAAFARFDPEM
+388 IIALAFTGFDPEM

-406 MMAEKGWIDAAPTPN
+406 MMAERGWIDAAPTPN
-421 RRTGAYCTKFAEPV
+421 RRTGAYCTKFADPV

-499 AQTPEQQQ
+499 ARSAEERQ

-527 FDFEQALVAARGQG
+527 FDFEQALVAEREQG
-541 YVSAQRLKTMTDEA
+541 YVSSARLKALTDEA

-560 EESLVRYHPLFWA
+560 EKSLSRYHPMFWA
-573 AKAHFSIAGL
+573 AKAHFSIAGF

-597 LGVYQQLMSRQAAGE
+597 LGVYQQLISRQAAGE
-612 TNVAGA
+612 QDVAQA

-631 EDLVAKHLGQDI
+631 EELVMKHLGQDI

-649 QGSMTLVAAAVDR
+649 QGSLALVAAAVDR
-662 FEQTCG
+662 FGQTLS

>member
-1 MWRRRSTVSSDWCD
+1 MY
-15 GLARLSHWLIRPAV
+15 
-29 RGCPGDPCF
+29 
-38 FRGEPAAARPRA
+38 
-50 FHPGQPLP
+50 Q
-58 PDIDDE
+58 
-64 RLMQQRI
+64 
-71 YPQQWHNQHI
+71 QQWNNDHI
-81 YPALDCPELEADM
+81 SPGLDSPELEADM
-94 SLARANLAGLAG
+94 RAARHALEELASYMAGL
-106 FIDGLDQVLGN
+106 DGVRDD
-117 TDALPDFLR
+117 DAALLDFLR
-126 EVRLRAQRI
+126 EVRLRTRDI
-135 RNIGWNVAILAA
+135 HNIGWNMAILAA
-147 CKGSQ
+147 CRGSQ
-152 DARDV
+152 DARDPQ
-157 LAKQLA
+157 AKQLA

-183 MLGLPEP
+183 MLALPEE
-190 EFERLMQD
+190 EFAALMRD
-198 PLLGEEDYRLRHERR
+198 PLLGEEAYRLRHERR
-213 LQDQRLPVE
+213 LQDQRLPVA

-257 MGLAEASNLLSSPIR
+257 MGLAEASNLLSSPQR
-272 ALRREAFD
+272 SLRREAFD

-300 NGWRLELARQRGKQR
+300 NGWRLELARQRGNTR
-315 VLDALDLSC
+315 LLDALDLSC
-324 HQSHIERTTL
+324 HQSHIERATL
-334 DTLMAETYN
+334 DALMSETWR
-343 ARGLGQRALGLMARQ
+343 ARGLGQRALELMAER
-358 LGITDPGPEDL
+358 LGLDDLGPEDL
-369 FAPPPAASSREIPF
+369 FAPPPASSSRDIPF
-383 EEAIE
+383 DEAIE
-388 IIAAAFARFDPEM
+388 LIADAFSRFDPEM
-401 GEFAR
+401 GAFAR

-435 EPRVFITYA
+435 EPRVFVTYA

-459 AWHNWLIR
+459 AWHNWVIR
-467 DLPMSQRSYPMT
+467 DLPMSQRRYPMT

-499 AQTPEQQQ
+499 AQSTEEQLV
-507 AIAWAEADGAA
+507 IAWAEADGAA

-527 FDFEQALVAARGQG
+527 FDFERALVAERAQG
-541 YVSAQRLKTMTDEA
+541 YVPAERLKALTDEA

-560 EESLVRYHPLFWA
+560 EGSLTRYHPMFWA
-573 AKAHFSIAGL
+573 AKAHFSIAGF

-597 LGVYQQLMSRQAAGE
+597 LGVYQQLMSRKAAGE
-612 TNVAGA
+612 EGVAEA

-649 QGSMTLVAAAVDR
+649 QGSLTQVAQAVER
-662 FEQTCG
+662 FAQLPA

>member
-1 MWRRRSTVSSDWCD
+1 MY
-15 GLARLSHWLIRPAV
+15 
-29 RGCPGDPCF
+29 
-38 FRGEPAAARPRA
+38 
-50 FHPGQPLP
+50 Q
-58 PDIDDE
+58 
-64 RLMQQRI
+64 
-71 YPQQWHNQHI
+71 QQWNNDHI
-81 YPALDCPELEADM
+81 YPGLDCTELEADM
-94 SLARANLAGLAG
+94 RAARHALEELTSYMAGL
-106 FIDGLDQVLGN
+106 DGVRD
-117 TDALPDFLR
+117 DAAALLDFLR
-126 EVRLRAQRI
+126 EVRLRARDI
-135 RNIGWNVAILAA
+135 RHIGWNVAILAT
-147 CKGSQ
+147 CRGSQ
-152 DARDV
+152 DARDPQ
-157 LAKQLA
+157 AKQLA

-183 MLGLPEP
+183 MLALPE
-190 EFERLMQD
+190 EKFASLMSD
-198 PLLGEEDYRLRHERR
+198 PLLGEEAYRLRHERR
-213 LQDQRLPVE
+213 LQDQRLPVA

-245 VGKIRLVIDGRE
+245 VGKIRLTIDGRE

-272 ALRREAFD
+272 ALRLEAFD

-300 NGWRLELARQRGKQR
+300 NGWRLELARQRGNTR

-324 HQSHIERTTL
+324 HQSHIERATL
-334 DTLMAETYN
+334 DALMSETWR
-343 ARGLGQRALGLMARQ
+343 ARGLGQRALGLMAER
-358 LGITDPGPEDL
+358 LGLDDLGPEDL
-369 FAPPPAASSREIPF
+369 FAPPPASSSRDIPF
-383 EEAIE
+383 DEAIE
-388 IIAAAFARFDPEM
+388 LIADAFSRFDPEM
-401 GEFAR
+401 GAFAR

-435 EPRVFITYA
+435 EPRVFVTYA

-459 AWHNWLIR
+459 AWHNWVIR

-499 AQTPEQQQ
+499 AQSPEEQL
-507 AIAWAEADGAA
+507 AITWAEADGAA

-527 FDFEQALVAARGQG
+527 FDFEQALVAERAQG
-541 YVSAQRLKTMTDEA
+541 YVSAERLKALTDEA

-560 EESLVRYHPLFWA
+560 EGSLTRYHPMFWA

-597 LGVYQQLMSRQAAGE
+597 LGVYQQLTSRKAAGE
-612 TNVAGA
+612 AGVAEA

-649 QGSMTLVAAAVDR
+649 QGSLAQVAQAVER
-662 FEQTCG
+662 FTQLPA

>member
-1 MWRRRSTVSSDWCD
+1 
-15 GLARLSHWLIRPAV
+15 
-29 RGCPGDPCF
+29 
-38 FRGEPAAARPRA
+38 
-50 FHPGQPLP
+50 
-58 PDIDDE
+58 
-64 RLMQQRI
+64 MQQRV
-71 YPQQWHNQHI
+71 YPQQWQNQHI
-81 YPALDCPELEADM
+81 YPSLDSCVLEADM
-94 SLARANLAGLAG
+94 SLARASLAELSG
-106 FIDGLDQVLGN
+106 FIEGLVGVQGN
-117 TDALPDFLR
+117 QPARQDFLR
-126 EVRLRAQRI
+126 EVRLRARRI
-135 RNIGWNVAILAA
+135 REIGWNIAVLAA
-147 CKGSQ
+147 CTGSQ
-152 DARDV
+152 DARDP

-175 TLAPVEDL
+175 TLAPIEDL
-183 MLGLPEP
+183 MLGLPEA
-190 EFERLMQD
+190 EFEQLMQD
-198 PLLGEEDYRLRHERR
+198 PLLGEEEYRLRHERR

-257 MGLAEASNLLSSPIR
+257 MGLAEASNLLSSPDR
-272 ALRREAFD
+272 ALRKEAFD

-300 NGWRLELARQRGKQR
+300 NGWRLELSRQRGKVR
-315 VLDALDLSC
+315 TLDALDLSC
-324 HQSHIERTTL
+324 HQSHIERATL
-334 DTLMAETYN
+334 DTLMQETWQ
-343 ARGLGQRALGLMARQ
+343 ARHLGQRALGLMARG
-358 LGITDPGPEDL
+358 LGIEELGPEDL
-369 FAPPPAASSREIPF
+369 FAPPPASSHRSIPF

-388 IIAAAFARFDPEM
+388 IIALAFTGFDPEM

-406 MMAEKGWIDAAPTPN
+406 MMAERGWIDAAPTPN
-421 RRTGAYCTKFAEPV
+421 RRTGAYCTKFADPV

-499 AQTPEQQQ
+499 ARSAEERQ

-527 FDFEQALVAARGQG
+527 FAFEQALVAEREQG
-541 YVSAQRLKTMTDEA
+541 YVSSARLKALTDEA

-560 EESLVRYHPLFWA
+560 EESLGRYHPMFWA
-573 AKAHFSIAGL
+573 AKAHFSIAGF

-597 LGVYQQLMSRQAAGE
+597 LGVYQQLISRQAAGE
-612 TNVAGA
+612 QDVAQA

-631 EDLVAKHLGQDI
+631 EELVVKHLGQDI

-649 QGSMTLVAAAVDR
+649 QGSLALVAAAVDR
-662 FEQTCG
+662 FEQTLS